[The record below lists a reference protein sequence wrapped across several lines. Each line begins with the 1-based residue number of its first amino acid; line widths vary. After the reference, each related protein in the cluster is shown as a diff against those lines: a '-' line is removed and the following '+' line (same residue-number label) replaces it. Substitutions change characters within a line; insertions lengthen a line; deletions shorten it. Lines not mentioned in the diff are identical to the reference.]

1 MPGRPGARVPAVTL
15 TGPSPATRMP
25 IPPDRSFC
33 TRLVAPP
40 KRYVRRRVAPKE
52 ATMLPR
58 WTLTRGGVLKAGIN
72 WRGGGGRPRRVR
84 SLTTIALA
92 TERRP

>member
-1 MPGRPGARVPAVTL
+1 
-15 TGPSPATRMP
+15 
-25 IPPDRSFC
+25 
-33 TRLVAPP
+33 
-40 KRYVRRRVAPKE
+40 
-52 ATMLPR
+52 MLPR

>member
-1 MPGRPGARVPAVTL
+1 MHRPPRCSGSGRHIDRAE
-15 TGPSPATRMP
+15 PSYQNAN
-25 IPPDRSFC
+25 PPDRSFR
-33 TRLVAPP
+33 TRLVPPP

-58 WTLTRGGVLKAGIN
+58 LILTRGGVLKAGIN